1 MDEQNNHQQEKIG
14 GIEMNAENVTPYGKF
29 NHEIATQYGSVKAF
43 KEAQKALL
51 NTVKKNSFENGYS
64 AGQKELLPWLIGTGV
79 VALGLTG
86 YEVCKFV
93 KTKVVAK
100 KNAKAQIEEDAKKAE
115 EILIETPMDEELI
128 KEIKKEKEED

>member
-1 MDEQNNHQQEKIG
+1 
-14 GIEMNAENVTPYGKF
+14 MNAENVIPYGKF

-43 KEAQKALL
+43 KEAQKELL

-79 VALGLTG
+79 VALSLAG
-86 YEVCKFV
+86 YEGYKFV

-100 KNAKAQIEEDAKKAE
+100 KTAKEQLEEEAKKAE
-115 EILIETPMDEELI
+115 EILNEMPMDEELI
-128 KEIKKEKEED
+128 RETKIENEEG

>member
-1 MDEQNNHQQEKIG
+1 
-14 GIEMNAENVTPYGKF
+14 MNAENVIPYGKF

-64 AGQKELLPWLIGTGV
+64 AGQKELLPWLIGTGA
-79 VALGLTG
+79 VALGLAG
-86 YEVCKFV
+86 YEVYKFA

-100 KNAKAQIEEDAKKAE
+100 KTAKAQLEEEAKKAE

-128 KEIKKEKEED
+128 KEIKKENEED

>member
-1 MDEQNNHQQEKIG
+1 
-14 GIEMNAENVTPYGKF
+14 MNAENVIPYGKF

-51 NTVKKNSFENGYS
+51 NTVKKNSFESGYS
-64 AGQKELLPWLIGTGV
+64 AGQKELLPWLIGTGI

-86 YEVCKFV
+86 YEVCKFA

-100 KNAKAQIEEDAKKAE
+100 KTAKAQLEEEAKKAE
-115 EILIETPMDEELI
+115 EILIESPMDEELI
-128 KEIKKEKEED
+128 KEIKKENEED